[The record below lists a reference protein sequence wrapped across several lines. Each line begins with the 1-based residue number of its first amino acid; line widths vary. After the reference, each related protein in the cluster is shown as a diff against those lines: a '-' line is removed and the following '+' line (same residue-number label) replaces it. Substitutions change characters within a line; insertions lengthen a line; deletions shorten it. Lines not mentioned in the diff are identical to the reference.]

1 MPKRQ
6 TTSDR
11 KKIIAQAKK
20 AQTSMGNVIRMLE
33 EDVYCINVLQQ
44 ALAVSG
50 LWRGV
55 IENIFGD
62 HLRSCFLNKLKKA
75 PKAEQVKAIEEVI
88 RILNLSKRS

>member
-1 MPKRQ
+1 
-6 TTSDR
+6 
-11 KKIIAQAKK
+11 
-20 AQTSMGNVIRMLE
+20 MGNVIRMLE
-33 EDVYCINVLQQ
+33 EDVYCINILQQ

-62 HLRSCFLNKLKKA
+62 HLRNCFLCKVKKA
-75 PKAEQVKAIEEVI
+75 SPTEQSKAVEEVI